1 MVERQ
6 GQGKINVRLRQSNH
20 NHNHNYNLMGFDI
33 IEINL
38 VNYEFNAKEYH
49 NVVI

>member
-1 MVERQ
+1 M
-6 GQGKINVRLRQSNH
+6 NVRLRQNKR

-38 VNYEFNAKEYH
+38 VVSDVSVEASKCSNAKVE
-49 NVVI
+49 